1 MYKNR
6 SKNTIDK
13 TKGERAVFDVGARIK
28 ELRTE
33 RGLTV
38 NGLAN
43 KAGISQSFLRDIELG
58 NKQPTVE
65 YLEYICD
72 ALKVSLVDFFDVTDD
87 ADTII
92 KLVSKMTQ
100 KQKSALIGLLDEFL

>member
-1 MYKNR
+1 MDR
-6 SKNTIDK
+6 
-13 TKGERAVFDVGARIK
+13 GMFDVGARIK

-65 YLEYICD
+65 YLEYICE
-72 ALKVSLVDFFDVTDD
+72 ALKISLVDFFDVKDD
-87 ADTII
+87 SDKII
-92 KLVSKMTQ
+92 KLISKMSQ
-100 KQKSALIGLLDEFL
+100 NQKSKLIEFLDEFL

>member
-1 MYKNR
+1 M
-6 SKNTIDK
+6 
-13 TKGERAVFDVGARIK
+13 FDVGARIK

-43 KAGISQSFLRDIELG
+43 RAGISQSFLRDIELG

-72 ALKVSLVDFFDVTDD
+72 ALKVSLVDFFDVREDSERVV
-87 ADTII
+87 
-92 KLVSKMTQ
+92 KLVSRMSA
-100 KQKSALIGLLDEFL
+100 KQKLKLVEFLEELL

>member
-1 MYKNR
+1 M
-6 SKNTIDK
+6 
-13 TKGERAVFDVGARIK
+13 FDVGARIK

-72 ALKVSLVDFFDVTDD
+72 ALKVSLVDFFDVREDSERVV
-87 ADTII
+87 
-92 KLVSKMTQ
+92 KLVSRMSA
-100 KQKSALIGLLDEFL
+100 KQKTKLIEFLEELL